1 MAAIPSL
8 RHLRAFQ
15 AVARLGSVGRASDSI
30 HVTQPAVTQA
40 IAKLEAQLG
49 GSLLDRR
56 PTGSFPN
63 ETGRIFLRRVDR
75 MFALM
80 DDALGRTLA
89 GTGKTPRNLVTNTHL
104 RSLIV
109 LANPFVT
116 SVERAEVSQAT
127 LVRSIRELERILG
140 VPLIRTAASGLELTS
155 QGAEFGR
162 RLSLAVRELD
172 YAATE
177 IALAR
182 KRLGATLALGVLPM
196 SGSYAVAEAVDV
208 LAARHPGCQ
217 IRIIEGTYL
226 NLLTCLRSGEV
237 DMTFGAIRKPD
248 WATDVTEVQLYN
260 DTFCI
265 IVRRDHPLTRLARIT
280 RGDLA
285 KYEWIVPSPGA
296 PRRTA
301 IDSFFK
307 DAEPRIGHAIET
319 SSIPM
324 ICALVAGSDRISVLS
339 QNEIEL
345 DSRTRLLSVLP
356 VPIGMPTAKG
366 VTMRSDWLP
375 TALHSEFIDLLRSHT
390 SAHEGELG
398 SQLPP
403 KHPKAAL
410 P

>member
-40 IAKLEAQLG
+40 IAKLEVQLG

-75 MFALM
+75 MFAII
-80 DDALGRTLA
+80 DEALSRTLA
-89 GTGKTPRNLVTNTHL
+89 GTGKAPRNLVTNTHL

-109 LANPFVT
+109 LANPFMT
-116 SVERAEVSQAT
+116 VERSEVSHAT

-140 VPLIRTAASGLELTS
+140 LPLIRSAASGPELTA

-182 KRLGATLALGVLPM
+182 KRQGATLALGVLPM
-196 SGSYAVAEAVDV
+196 SGSYAVADAVDD

-280 RGDLA
+280 HGDLA
-285 KYEWIVPSPGA
+285 RYEWIVPSPGA

-307 DAEPRIGHAIET
+307 DADPPIRHAIET

-356 VPIGMPTAKG
+356 VPIGAPTAKG
-366 VTMRSDWLP
+366 ITMRSDWLP
-375 TALHSEFIDLLRSHT
+375 TALHTEFMDLLRSHT
-390 SAHEGELG
+390 SAHDAG
-398 SQLPP
+398 SVPQLPP
-403 KHPKAAL
+403 KHPKVAL